1 MQEFLH
7 GEDSLSVLVS
17 QASHFLRDVLWV
29 GLDLRGL
36 TTLKLFLQVSLLLGI
51 EPVAWL
57 SRLPTSPSLWQARG
71 ATVYL

>member
-29 GLDLRGL
+29 GLDPRGL
-36 TTLKLFLQVSLLLGI
+36 TMLKLFLQVSLLLELNLWRGL
-51 EPVAWL
+51 AD
-57 SRLPTSPSLWQARG
+57 SQAAHPSGRQG
-71 ATVYL
+71 APQYF